1 MTIWL
6 VVSSSRLV
14 SVDVCVCAACLLM
27 RTYPHSLWG
36 PDGSHLA
43 LHGAASCPPATTRCQ
58 CEYLLCL
65 LWVLTGTHGISW
77 SFERCIFWMNIRSFS
92 NWRKLS
98 WRSQL
103 PLLLLFYS
111 VFLQAPVCFD
121 WTCVLSFLTC
131 TPTGS
136 MWWRP
141 GLVRPRGRGGGRRGP
156 LRGPHCPGCYG
167 NPEEPPGC
175 SNRSRLVGGRPTGGD
190 RFLGSCCQPV
200 WGGDVWAG
208 SCPHWYVNW
217 MTNVHMSS
225 TI

>member
-27 RTYPHSLWG
+27 CTYPHSLWG

-121 WTCVLSFLTC
+121 WTCVLPFFSYLHTHRLHVM
-131 TPTGS
+131 TTRTRQTERKGRWTQRALARSPLSGLLRQP
-136 MWWRP
+136 WRATR
-141 GLVRPRGRGGGRRGP
+141 V
-156 LRGPHCPGCYG
+156 
-167 NPEEPPGC
+167 
-175 SNRSRLVGGRPTGGD
+175 
-190 RFLGSCCQPV
+190 
-200 WGGDVWAG
+200 
-208 SCPHWYVNW
+208 
-217 MTNVHMSS
+217 
-225 TI
+225 